1 MITTL
6 ISYLSHSQVWAVQE
20 GRYIYVAGR
29 SNRAV
34 VAFEKELDELLEM
47 VPELPEL
54 FPELPTR
61 PQQEV

>member
-34 VAFEKELDELLEM
+34 MGFEKELDQVLEM
-47 VPELPEL
+47 VPEQL
-54 FPELPTR
+54 
-61 PQQEV
+61 

>member
-34 VAFEKELDELLEM
+34 MGFEKELDQVLDM
-47 VPELPEL
+47 VPELPEQ
-54 FPELPTR
+54 PH
-61 PQQEV
+61 QV